1 MSFQL
6 SIFRATGLFAAL
18 LGSCCLLLAGHPLQA
33 AESSG
38 FTPMV
43 INRVSPSR
51 QLTMLKAVCNEGS
64 LGMEN
69 GVPVCRVC
77 PAFTS
82 QAGEENSSLQINNV
96 IEGAFTRPNAV
107 EVLLDLEGCEP
118 HSNMYGGAAVLE
130 REAKGWKR
138 SLYQPGFRAGEC
150 ITFRTTDRSQALAC
164 NIVDMAQGIQI
175 GEVNWV
181 SLVDG
186 KYQASNLLRWFDN
199 IQSNPRRLV
208 SVFPYSFMKSDFN
221 QDARVDL
228 RILVRL
234 RDVQVPAKY
243 PGAIEAIAAGH
254 RFADPE
260 TVRLTYLFD
269 GKRLDLSPDSIAGKA
284 RIDKLLEQHL

>member
-6 SIFRATGLFAAL
+6 SASANRFLAASA
-18 LGSCCLLLAGHPLQA
+18 GQRRLLLCRASTQA

-82 QAGEENSSLQINNV
+82 QAGEDNATLRINNV

-107 EVLLDLEGCEP
+107 EALLDLEGCEP
-118 HSNMYGGAAVLE
+118 HSNLYGGAVVLE

-138 SLYQPGFRAGEC
+138 GLYQPGFRASEC
-150 ITFRTTDRSQALAC
+150 ISFRTMDRSHALAC
-164 NIVDMAQGIQI
+164 NTVDMAQGVQI

-181 SLVDG
+181 SLAG
-186 KYQASNLLRWFDN
+186 GEYQSSNLLRWFDN

-228 RILVRL
+228 RVLVRV
-234 RDVQVPAKY
+234 RDLPVPAKY
-243 PGAIEAIAAGH
+243 PGAIEAIAEGY

-260 TVRLTYLFD
+260 IVRLTYLFD
-269 GKRLDLSPDSIAGKA
+269 GKRLSLSPDSVAARA